1 MNIFEEITLT
11 DILVIYYLFNL
22 FTKFN
27 NTVVMGSFLCGRVL
41 YIPLYAFARLLVFV
55 WRKYAADFIRNSKI
69 FKVINKLPLISK
81 IASMAGER

>member
-1 MNIFEEITLT
+1 MSRKYNKGEWSE
-11 DILVIYYLFNL
+11 
-22 FTKFN
+22 
-27 NTVVMGSFLCGRVL
+27 
-41 YIPLYAFARLLVFV
+41 LYAFARLLVFV